1 MSNADT
7 APRLQ
12 RARSRDLPALALMLG
27 RAMARRPYGAVAGWL
42 LAVLGWP
49 VWWVLLDQSMPHVW
63 HLNRQAVAT
72 IAPPGAPRVA
82 GVRRLGAVL
91 TVAVPIGIATGTW
104 PATIWMDLA
113 IVTAFLLTYLGWYPG
128 RLRAGPRV
136 HHSNPPV
143 IIGTVASSHPGSGIL
158 RATQGHV
165 DRNYPSHSV
174 ETVARDSELVRLYA
188 RVGNLRQIIPGR
200 GRMNGSVGPQILDG
214 HKQE

>member
-1 MSNADT
+1 MSTADT

-27 RAMARRPYGAVAGWL
+27 RAMARRPYGPVAAWP

-82 GVRRLGAVL
+82 GLRRLGAVL
-91 TVAVPIGIATGTW
+91 TVAVPLGIATGTW
-104 PATIWMDLA
+104 RAGPWIDLA

-136 HHSNPPV
+136 QRPSPPV
-143 IIGTVASSHPGSGIL
+143 IIGTVAASHPGSGIL
-158 RATQGHV
+158 RATERHV
-165 DRNYPSHSV
+165 EESSPGQLI
-174 ETVARDSELVRLYA
+174 ELVARDATLVAVYA
-188 RVGNLRQIIPGR
+188 RAWDLRMVTKDL
-200 GRMNGSVGPQILDG
+200 GRMVGRVGAP
-214 HKQE
+214 

>member
-1 MSNADT
+1 MSTADI

-27 RAMARRPYGAVAGWL
+27 RAMARRPYGPLAAWP

-82 GVRRLGAVL
+82 GLRRLGAVL
-91 TVAVPIGIATGTW
+91 TVAVPLGIATGTW
-104 PATIWMDLA
+104 RAGLWIDLA

-128 RLRAGPRV
+128 RLRAGPRAQ
-136 HHSNPPV
+136 HPSPPV
-143 IIGTVASSHPGSGIL
+143 SIGTVASSHPCSGIL

-165 DRNYPSHSV
+165 NRNYPGQSV

-188 RVGNLRQIIPGR
+188 RVGNLRQITPGC
-200 GRMNGSVGPQILDG
+200 GRMAGVAGPPG
-214 HKQE
+214 